1 MKKPNLDRNIL
12 KNYRPVSNLPFISKI
27 LEKVVLAQL
36 QKHLTDNGLLEICQ
50 SAYRQ
55 HHSTETALLA
65 VTDDLLTSMDNR
77 LVSVAAFLDQSAA
90 FDTLDHH
97 ILLQRLSST
106 FGISSLALQWIE
118 SYLSSRT
125 QAVTVNGIMSHS
137 VPLLFGVPQG
147 SVLGPL
153 LFTLYTQPLSQI
165 IQDNHFLYHKY
176 ADDTELQKASPPSDF
191 TSIRD
196 DTANCIADVKQ
207 WMNDNKLKLNEDKTE
222 LLAVADRFRLN
233 QVDKSHIQIGS
244 SVVPFQPSAKY
255 LGVHLDETLSMDVH
269 ISAVCRLCNFHLRK
283 ISSIRQFLSVE
294 SVSQL
299 VSSMIL
305 SRLDYCNSTL
315 SGLPSVSLNRLQ
327 KVQNHAARLIL
338 RKRKTDHVSP
348 LLKELHWLP
357 VEARIKYKMCVLAF
371 KHFQGT
377 LPPYLSNKLQSY
389 TPSRTLRSS
398 AEKLLKV
405 PKYNLK
411 TSGLRTFHVQATLCW
426 NSLPSGL
433 RDSPSLPTFQKKLKT
448 HLFSSHFC

>member
-1 MKKPNLDRNIL
+1 M
-12 KNYRPVSNLPFISKI
+12 
-27 LEKVVLAQL
+27 
-36 QKHLTDNGLLEICQ
+36 
-50 SAYRQ
+50 
-55 HHSTETALLA
+55 
-65 VTDDLLTSMDNR
+65 
-77 LVSVAAFLDQSAA
+77 
-90 FDTLDHH
+90 
-97 ILLQRLSST
+97 
-106 FGISSLALQWIE
+106 
-118 SYLSSRT
+118 
-125 QAVTVNGIMSHS
+125 
-137 VPLLFGVPQG
+137 
-147 SVLGPL
+147 
-153 LFTLYTQPLSQI
+153 
-165 IQDNHFLYHKY
+165 
-176 ADDTELQKASPPSDF
+176 
-191 TSIRD
+191 
-196 DTANCIADVKQ
+196 
-207 WMNDNKLKLNEDKTE
+207 
-222 LLAVADRFRLN
+222 
-233 QVDKSHIQIGS
+233 
-244 SVVPFQPSAKY
+244 
-255 LGVHLDETLSMDVH
+255 
-269 ISAVCRLCNFHLRK
+269 
-283 ISSIRQFLSVE
+283 
-294 SVSQL
+294 
-299 VSSMIL
+299 
-305 SRLDYCNSTL
+305 NSTL